1 MEFDDIYRIL
11 DDPARGSPADWADRF
26 RAAHGQTVPSST
38 VSRSDERPASSGSA
52 RGARVSAWRQFRI
65 LSARNLKILF
75 QDKISLGLMLALAP
89 LLGLTYLAYG
99 SNLFDPVNG
108 DPGRIIIASFMGT
121 LTTALVGAM
130 GGLREIVKE
139 IDIYR
144 RERVVNLRI
153 VPYLLSKAW
162 VGVIVALYQAVV
174 LLICTMLF
182 VNPPLPDGPLPL
194 LVTLFLGTLT
204 GYIIGLTISA
214 AAPNQN
220 SAMLLVIA
228 ALVPQ
233 FLFGGALLPLD
244 TIPGGEVISRFMPTR
259 WLLEAGVRA
268 TGLGHELIAD
278 ACWAL
283 PKAEREKL
291 TEAQKADCACLGA
304 NLFTRCRTFPGILSP
319 DFFDASAQR
328 TVAQSQPAE
337 PPQPT
342 ALPSPTP
349 LPTLKPWPSPT
360 PLPLPTPWPTL
371 TSPPLPADPQLLGSY
386 LFTLQTQGE
395 IYQATAVAQ
404 FEAYAEAREAQGRD
418 YASAREAQGQEY
430 ADVRQAQGDDYAA
443 QREAQGDEYA
453 GLMRTYGDA
462 RAEWQESREK
472 AISSA
477 EGLLA
482 TIYDTY
488 QPVFSGTPGERWGA
502 LLAIMAGLLA
512 LMAGFQKLKDAG

>member
-1 MEFDDIYRIL
+1 VKNLGKRVAHEIRYDCPNFGPPEEALAYFDAYRTQRERLEKEMEFDDIY
-11 DDPARGSPADWADRF
+11 
-26 RAAHGQTVPSST
+26 
-38 VSRSDERPASSGSA
+38 
-52 RGARVSAWRQFRI
+52 RI

-371 TSPPLPADPQLLGSY
+371 TSPPLPADPSCSAVISSPYRRKGR
-386 LFTLQTQGE
+386 FTRRPPSRSSKRMQRPAKLRAG
-395 IYQATAVAQ
+395 IMPAPAKRR
-404 FEAYAEAREAQGRD
+404 ARNTPT
-418 YASAREAQGQEY
+418 SARL
-430 ADVRQAQGDDYAA
+430 
-443 QREAQGDEYA
+443 RETTTR
-453 GLMRTYGDA
+453 LNA
-462 RAEWQESREK
+462 RRRVTSMPA
-472 AISSA
+472 
-477 EGLLA
+477 
-482 TIYDTY
+482 
-488 QPVFSGTPGERWGA
+488 
-502 LLAIMAGLLA
+502 
-512 LMAGFQKLKDAG
+512 